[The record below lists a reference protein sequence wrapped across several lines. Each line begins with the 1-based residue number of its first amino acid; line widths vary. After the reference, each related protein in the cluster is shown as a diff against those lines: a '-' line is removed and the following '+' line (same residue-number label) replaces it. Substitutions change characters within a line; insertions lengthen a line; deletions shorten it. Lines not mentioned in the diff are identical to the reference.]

1 MKYTWY
7 KVQNEVKIIWGFIF
21 CCWVVCILYIL
32 CILILYQIYDK
43 YITNTLSHSVG
54 CLFTLLM
61 VSVAVQKLFSLRQLP
76 LFIFHFIACA
86 LGIISSYHFQDPHQ
100 GPMEQRFLCFPLG
113 VSGNPKVLTVI
124 LYTGFWGIFPL
135 WGV

>member
-1 MKYTWY
+1 MSIPVLCLFLIGLVSLLLSFMISFYVLDINPLT
-7 KVQNEVKIIWGFIF
+7 NIWFAYF
-21 CCWVVCILYIL
+21 F
-32 CILILYQIYDK
+32 
-43 YITNTLSHSVG
+43 HSVG